1 MAATVEQYLSTA
13 YSPDCEF
20 VDGAVLERHVGDL
33 NHSTVL
39 GELSCWLYSRRRELG
54 IWVYPTLRVRVKP
67 TRVRVPDV
75 CVVAGEEPQEQI
87 LTKPPFLCIEILS
100 PDDRMSE
107 LLGKIDDYLVFG
119 VHYVWVIDPN
129 SRRTWVHTAEGSH
142 EVRDPVLRTVNPEIA
157 VPLAEIFAEL

>member
-1 MAATVEQYLSTA
+1 LATVEQYLSTA
-13 YSPDCEF
+13 YSPDCEY
-20 VDGAVLERHVGDL
+20 VDGVVLERHVGER

-39 GELSCWLYSRRRELG
+39 GELSYWLHSRRRELG
-54 IWVYPTLRVRVKP
+54 IWVYQTLRVRVKP

-75 CVVAGEEPQEQI
+75 CVFVGEEPREEVP
-87 LTKPPFLCIEILS
+87 TKPPFLCIEILS

-107 LLGKIDDYLVFG
+107 LLQKIGDYLDFG
-119 VHYVWVIDPN
+119 VRYVWVIDPN

-142 EVRDPVLRTVNPEIA
+142 EVRDPVLRTDSPDIA